1 VLQEGRR
8 EGGVVATGQI
18 QNTQSHTHFPL
29 GPHHHTSVLDDSPVA
44 RCMMNAQAM
53 VSPCG

>member
-1 VLQEGRR
+1 MLQEGRR